1 MRNFTFLITSLTLTA
16 VGCGQSDDNSRE
28 SNSSSSY
35 EEDNYAFDP
44 NNLDYTLPEMEE
56 GFDFRQAAKNLAGL
70 SAKAKKETIRIC
82 LNDPSNSAS
91 RKELLKAVVL
101 KWIEPMRSI
110 STVELT
116 KNVEVVAFNSAG
128 CDARVNIG
136 SYNPAYANLGTTPT
150 VNLNS
155 TGWYG
160 SSTVTLHEFG
170 HAFGLLDTYS
180 GRGGSCQTGQPAS
193 VMCYAK
199 YDELLEDDIKGIQ
212 SVYRTVFP
220 DTAKN

>member
-1 MRNFTFLITSLTLTA
+1 MRKFTFLIASLTLTA
-16 VGCGQSDDNSRE
+16 VGCGQSNDDSHDSE
-28 SNSSSSY
+28 SSSSY
-35 EEDNYAFDP
+35 DEDNYAFDP
-44 NNLDYTLPEMEE
+44 NNLDYTLPDME
-56 GFDFRQAAKNLAGL
+56 GFDFRQAAKSLAGL
-70 SAKAKKETIRIC
+70 SAKAKKATIRIC
-82 LNDPSNSAS
+82 LNDPSNSAA
-91 RKELLKAVVL
+91 RKELMKAVVL
-101 KWIEPMRSI
+101 KWIEPMRAV

-116 KNVEVVAFNSAG
+116 KNVEVVASNSTG
-128 CDARVNIG
+128 CDVRVNIG
-136 SYNPAYANLGTTPT
+136 NYNPAYANLGTTPT

-199 YDELLEDDIKGIQ
+199 YDELLDDDIKGIQ

-220 DTAKN
+220 ATSKN